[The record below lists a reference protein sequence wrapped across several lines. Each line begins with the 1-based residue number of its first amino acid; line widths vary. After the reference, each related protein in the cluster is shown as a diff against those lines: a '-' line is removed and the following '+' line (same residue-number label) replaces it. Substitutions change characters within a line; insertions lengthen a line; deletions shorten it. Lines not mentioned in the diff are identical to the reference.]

1 MTKSLS
7 LLLLSGA
14 LLTFNTNAFA
24 SDLNE
29 EDGSESVTQAVAD
42 LSLDDAEKVPAA
54 GDGKLTGDD
63 LDELREAAEGFV
75 GVGKDVVGAITGIGG
90 KIGGLFGGKDSD
102 DENDTP
108 GIVVESDDDEG
119 DTLPL
124 GPGDGKVTKEDF
136 EVVTGAIG
144 TIAGVGKDAVG
155 AITGIGGK
163 IGGLFGGKDSDDEGE
178 EGTPGTSVEEAS
190 ASE

>member
-63 LDELREAAEGFV
+63 LDELREA
-75 GVGKDVVGAITGIGG
+75 
-90 KIGGLFGGKDSD
+90 
-102 DENDTP
+102 
-108 GIVVESDDDEG
+108 
-119 DTLPL
+119 
-124 GPGDGKVTKEDF
+124 
-136 EVVTGAIG
+136 
-144 TIAGVGKDAVG
+144 
-155 AITGIGGK
+155 
-163 IGGLFGGKDSDDEGE
+163 
-178 EGTPGTSVEEAS
+178 
-190 ASE
+190 